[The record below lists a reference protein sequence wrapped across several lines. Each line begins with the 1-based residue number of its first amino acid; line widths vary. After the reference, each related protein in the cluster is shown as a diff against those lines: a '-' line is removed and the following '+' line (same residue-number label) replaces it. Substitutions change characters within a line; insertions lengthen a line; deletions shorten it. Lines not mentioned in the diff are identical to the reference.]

1 MTSRPVLFVVMM
13 LVLLHQL
20 VAGVFA
26 GGTILCISGAG
37 GVALQ
42 PVGMTCCTAHGPQA
56 TADACCADD
65 ATRTCNI
72 TPPADC
78 QGCMDHVVSMQPTL
92 PPHAMDLALPRSAP
106 VLIALIPWPSV
117 HAQRASA
124 TIRHGSERV
133 PPPLRLLSTV
143 ILRC

>member
-1 MTSRPVLFVVMM
+1 MTSRPVLFAVMT

-26 GGTILCISGAG
+26 GGTILCIGTG

-42 PVGMTCCTAHGPQA
+42 PVGMTCCAVHGPQM

-65 ATRTCNI
+65 VTTTCQI
-72 TPPADC
+72 APPADC
-78 QGCMDHVVSMQPTL
+78 QGCTDHLVSMQPTL
-92 PPHAMDLALPRSAP
+92 PPLVLDLALPPSAP

-117 HAQRASA
+117 HAPRVSS
-124 TIRHGSERV
+124 TVRHGPERS
-133 PPPLRLLSTV
+133 PPPLRFLSTIV
-143 ILRC
+143 LRC

>member
-1 MTSRPVLFVVMM
+1 MRSRPALIAVMT

-42 PVGMTCCTAHGPQA
+42 PVGMTCCAVHGPRVS
-56 TADACCADD
+56 ADACCAEEDSSCEL
-65 ATRTCNI
+65 AS
-72 TPPADC
+72 AKDC
-78 QGCMDHVVSMQPTL
+78 QGCIDHLVAMQPTL
-92 PPHAMDLALPRSAP
+92 PPHAVDLALPPSASTL
-106 VLIALIPWPSV
+106 VAVIAWPSPMASV
-117 HAQRASA
+117 WTCRPWHDPQRSP
-124 TIRHGSERV
+124 
-133 PPPLRLLSTV
+133 PPPLAFLSTI